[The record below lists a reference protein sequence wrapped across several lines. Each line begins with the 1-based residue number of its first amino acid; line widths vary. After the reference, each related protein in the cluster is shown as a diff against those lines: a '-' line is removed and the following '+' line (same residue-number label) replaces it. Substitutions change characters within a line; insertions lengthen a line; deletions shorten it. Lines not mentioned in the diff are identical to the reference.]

1 MPYTE
6 EYYEKK
12 PNYEELAK
20 KLMRLFGKDE
30 QNSEFKGFV
39 AALEPDQLAGV
50 YHYLHDEG
58 GLGKLEGNTLAQ
70 IASGTLQNRNPK
82 YIQAAI
88 ALRVMMDEIPGSHRA
103 RHSMIDYPPGHGPN
117 PQEPGE
123 PWSPEMQQYLASRK
137 KQFGDYK
144 QRKGL
149 QEGTNMKLTKTYIMK
164 VIKEEI
170 QNVLDEDEA
179 RQSMIDPAQRRA
191 QSRKHGAHKAYSK
204 GGAISGVESEKSK
217 TSVPVQQTPAAGEV
231 HTGTE
236 KPSHFPQGR
245 PEFVA
250 QHGTHAAWV
259 PSDDPTGPAAGIES
273 GKLQQSVP
281 LSDEEQQ
288 SVAGSGTKKPQ

>member
-164 VIKEEI
+164 VVKEEI
-170 QNVLDEDEA
+170 QNVLDEA
-179 RQSMIDPAQRRA
+179 
-191 QSRKHGAHKAYSK
+191 
-204 GGAISGVESEKSK
+204 
-217 TSVPVQQTPAAGEV
+217 
-231 HTGTE
+231 TGTD
-236 KPSHFPQGR
+236 
-245 PEFVA
+245 A
-250 QHGTHAAWV
+250 
-259 PSDDPTGPAAGIES
+259 
-273 GKLQQSVP
+273 LN
-281 LSDEEQQ
+281 
-288 SVAGSGTKKPQ
+288 